1 LSEVLNRRLAEVH
14 ADIEARVQS
23 IRSDRADWPC
33 AKGCDRCCRQLA
45 DVPKLTESEWA
56 LLCEG
61 LAVLPT
67 ARLAEIR
74 AEVAALAHDH
84 PRPVICPLLDRENGA
99 CPVYPQR
106 PVACRTYGFYV
117 QRDLGLYCGEI
128 EARVEQGALA
138 DVVWGNQDAVE
149 RALAPFGVTRS
160 LVEWFQRWDRVETD

>member
-1 LSEVLNRRLAEVH
+1 MLNRRLAEVH

-33 AKGCDRCCRQLA
+33 AKGCDRCCRELA
-45 DVPKLTESEWA
+45 DVPQLTESEWA

-61 LAVLPT
+61 LAALPT

-117 QRDLGLYCGEI
+117 QRDLGLYCDEI
-128 EARVEQGALA
+128 EGRVAQGGLA

>member
-1 LSEVLNRRLAEVH
+1 MLNRRLAEVH

-61 LAVLPT
+61 LAALPT

-74 AEVAALAHDH
+74 AEVAVLAHDH
-84 PRPVICPLLDRENGA
+84 PRPVICPA
-99 CPVYPQR
+99 
-106 PVACRTYGFYV
+106 
-117 QRDLGLYCGEI
+117 
-128 EARVEQGALA
+128 
-138 DVVWGNQDAVE
+138 
-149 RALAPFGVTRS
+149 
-160 LVEWFQRWDRVETD
+160 